1 MMNATTTNGATMNA
15 TNGPRGRTRE
25 RADESGFTVAEIL
38 VTIVLT
44 AIVTAAAVGIFLGQ
58 SAFYQKQDDAVFA
71 EQTIRAGMDLAYT
84 ELRMSSPEDLL
95 AAEPDSV
102 AVRFDVRQALVCDS
116 DATLETATLFVY
128 DRVPSAN
135 VGGSLGTAVS
145 GPYQDSFVYADGW
158 TGAVLETGDGPAAT
172 CAAAGAPSMTPTD
185 VYYRVVSFDGHPAGT
200 PSPGSVVRVY
210 GPLTYHFSP
219 ATVGDGT
226 ALYRSGMELGALL
239 EEGARFRY
247 VMDDGSVRDQVSG
260 ADLASVRKVR
270 VEATALGTP
279 NGRYEIAR
287 EARWEVAL
295 RN

>member
-1 MMNATTTNGATMNA
+1 MNITSD
-15 TNGPRGRTRE
+15 RRRE
-25 RADESGFTVAEIL
+25 RTPEAGFTVAEIL
-38 VTIVLT
+38 VTMVLT
-44 AIVTAAAVGIFLGQ
+44 AIVAAAAVGIFLGQ

-116 DATLETATLFVY
+116 DPALESATLFVY
-128 DRVPSAN
+128 DRLPNAN
-135 VGGSLGTAVS
+135 VAGELGTAVS
-145 GPYQDSFVYADGW
+145 GPYEETFVYADGW
-158 TGAVLETGDGPAAT
+158 TGSVLETGDGPAAT
-172 CAAAGAPSMTPTD
+172 CVAEDAPSMTPTD
-185 VYYRVVSFDGHPAGT
+185 LYYRVVSFDGHPAGT

-210 GPLTYHFSP
+210 GPLAYHFAP
-219 ATVGDGT
+219 ASSGDGL

-239 EEGARFRY
+239 EDGARLRY
-247 VMDDGSVRDQVSG
+247 VMADGSVRDQVTG

-270 VEATALGTP
+270 VEVTALGTP

-287 EARWEVAL
+287 DARWEVSL

>member
-1 MMNATTTNGATMNA
+1 MNETSD
-15 TNGPRGRTRE
+15 RHRE
-25 RADESGFTVAEIL
+25 RTAEAGFTVAEVM
-38 VTIVLT
+38 VTMVLT
-44 AIVTAAAVGIFLGQ
+44 AIVAAAALGIFLGQ

-95 AAEPDSV
+95 VAEPDSV

-116 DATLETATLFVY
+116 DPTFQTATLFVY
-128 DRVPSAN
+128 DRVPNAN
-135 VGGSLGTAVS
+135 LAGALGTAVS
-145 GPYQDSFVYADGW
+145 GPYEETFVYADGW
-158 TGAVLETGDGPAAT
+158 TGSVLETGDGPAAT
-172 CAAAGAPSMTPTD
+172 CAAADAPSMTPTD
-185 VYYRVVSFDGHPAGT
+185 EYYRVVSFDGHPAGT
-200 PSPGSVVRVY
+200 PTPGSVVRIY
-210 GPLTYHFSP
+210 GPLAYHFGPTAS
-219 ATVGDGT
+219 GEGL

-247 VMDDGSVRDQVSG
+247 VMEDGSVQDQATG

-270 VEATALGTP
+270 VEATALGSP

-287 EARWEVAL
+287 DARWEVSL